1 MLKYVSSSFFFF
13 TTASTLYPQKVNYG
27 WLLITCFLVFI
38 NLKPYESILLE
49 HLIYIPKS
57 WIIHGKQQAKTTHF
71 RHINVLNLPFFCK
84 QH

>member
-1 MLKYVSSSFFFF
+1 MLKYVSSSFFFLYH
-13 TTASTLYPQKVNYG
+13 SIYPQNVYYG

-38 NLKPYESILLE
+38 DLKPYESILLE

-71 RHINVLNLPFFCK
+71 CHINVLNLPFFLK